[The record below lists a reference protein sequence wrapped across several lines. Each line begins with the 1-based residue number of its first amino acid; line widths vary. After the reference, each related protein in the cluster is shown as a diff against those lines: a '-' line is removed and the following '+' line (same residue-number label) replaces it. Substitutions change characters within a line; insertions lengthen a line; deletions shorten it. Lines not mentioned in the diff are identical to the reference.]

1 MTRPLARATAMAF
14 LALGS
19 LSVYAD
25 DSDVSAES
33 AAPAVSEGPSV
44 AEGAASSWMQLPNFV
59 PSAGD
64 FYPSSAVSKLMQ
76 GSVGIE
82 FQIDEQG
89 RAQILSQTFADH
101 PDFAPGA
108 ADYLTKGH
116 FRISPEW
123 VQSGGPGL
131 KFVVEVQFSIARG
144 GGSCDKKPP
153 HVADTEV
160 LVVCRSM
167 PTRRGRRL

>member
-14 LALGS
+14 LALGA

-25 DSDVSAES
+25 DSAVSADDT
-33 AAPAVSEGPSV
+33 AAT
-44 AEGAASSWMQLPNFV
+44 SWMQLPDFV
-59 PSAGD
+59 PSSGD
-64 FYPSSAVSKLMQ
+64 FYPPSAASKLMQ

-101 PDFAPGA
+101 SDFAPRA
-108 ADYLTKGH
+108 ADYLTKGR

-123 VQSGGPGL
+123 VQAGGPGL
-131 KFVVEVQFSIARG
+131 KFVVEVQFSLARG

-160 LVVCRSM
+160 LVVCRSL
-167 PTRRGRRL
+167 PTRRGGRL

>member
-1 MTRPLARATAMAF
+1 MTRSLARATAMAF

-25 DSDVSAES
+25 DSAVSAES
-33 AAPAVSEGPSV
+33 AAPDN
-44 AEGAASSWMQLPNFV
+44 ASSWMQLPNFA
-59 PSAGD
+59 PATGD
-64 FYPSSAVSKLMQ
+64 FYPSSAASKLMQ

-89 RAQILSQTFADH
+89 RAQILSQTFVDH
-101 PDFAPGA
+101 PDFAPQA
-108 ADYLTKGH
+108 ANYLTQGR

-123 VQSGGPGL
+123 VQAGGPGL
-131 KFVVEVQFSIARG
+131 KFVVEVQFSLARG

-160 LVVCRSM
+160 LVVCRAL
-167 PTRRGRRL
+167 PARRGGRL

>member
-14 LALGS
+14 LALCS

-25 DSDVSAES
+25 DS
-33 AAPAVSEGPSV
+33 AVSESPPEG
-44 AEGAASSWMQLPNFV
+44 EGAVSSWMQLPNFV
-59 PSAGD
+59 PSSGD
-64 FYPSSAVSKLMQ
+64 FYPSSAASKLLQ

-82 FQIDEQG
+82 FQIDDQG
-89 RAQILSQTFADH
+89 RVQILSQTFADH
-101 PDFAPGA
+101 PDFAPNA
-108 ADYLTKGH
+108 ADYLTKGR

-131 KFVVEVQFSIARG
+131 KFVVEVQFSLVRG

-160 LVVCRSM
+160 LVVCR
-167 PTRRGRRL
+167 PLPARRGGRL

>member
-25 DSDVSAES
+25 DSAVSAES
-33 AAPAVSEGPSV
+33 AAPDVS
-44 AEGAASSWMQLPNFV
+44 ADDTAASSWMQLPDFL
-59 PSAGD
+59 PSSGD
-64 FYPSSAVSKLMQ
+64 FYPPSAASKLMQ

-89 RAQILSQTFADH
+89 RAQILSQTFTDH
-101 PDFAPGA
+101 ADFAPNA
-108 ADYLTKGH
+108 ANYLTRGR
-116 FRISPEW
+116 FRVSPEW

-131 KFVVEVQFSIARG
+131 KFVVEVQFSLARG

-160 LVVCRSM
+160 LVVCRAL
-167 PTRRGRRL
+167 PARRGGRL

>member
-1 MTRPLARATAMAF
+1 MTRSLARATAMAF

-25 DSDVSAES
+25 DSAVSAES
-33 AAPAVSEGPSV
+33 PAPVVPADDT
-44 AEGAASSWMQLPNFV
+44 AASSWMQLPNFQ
-59 PSAGD
+59 PSSGD
-64 FYPSSAVSKLMQ
+64 FYPSSAASKLMQ

-108 ADYLTKGH
+108 AEYLTKGR

-123 VQSGGPGL
+123 IQSGGPGL
-131 KFVVEVQFSIARG
+131 KFVVEVQFSLSRG

-160 LVVCRSM
+160 LVVCRAL
-167 PTRRGRRL
+167 PTRRSGRL

>member
-25 DSDVSAES
+25 DSAVSTEA
-33 AAPAVSEGPSV
+33 AAPAVSADGT
-44 AEGAASSWMQLPNFV
+44 AASSWMQLPNFQ
-59 PSAGD
+59 PSSGD
-64 FYPSSAVSKLMQ
+64 FYPSSAASKLMQ

-89 RAQILSQTFADH
+89 RAQILSQTFVDH

-108 ADYLTKGH
+108 TDYLTKGR
-116 FRISPEW
+116 FRVSPEW
-123 VQSGGPGL
+123 AQSGGPGL
-131 KFVVEVQFSIARG
+131 KFVVEVQFSLARG
-144 GGSCDKKPP
+144 GASCDKKPP

-160 LVVCRSM
+160 LVVCRSL
-167 PTRRGRRL
+167 PARRSGRL